1 MLLSKL
7 NELLIL
13 DSVAFKL
20 HDLRVLNSVAF
31 FVQQQRERGLPVFD
45 ADAQMNQLAQK
56 FWGDSWENEVC
67 CETFLVYLNMDFIF
81 SRIFQ

>member
-1 MLLSKL
+1 MLSKFD
-7 NELLIL
+7 N
-13 DSVAFKL
+13 
-20 HDLRVLNSVAF
+20 LRFPNCAF

-67 CETFLVYLNMDFIF
+67 CETFLVYLNMGYDFIF
-81 SRIFQ
+81 EEFNGAISENFVLL

>member
-1 MLLSKL
+1 MLLS
-7 NELLIL
+7 
-13 DSVAFKL
+13 KL

-67 CETFLVYLNMDFIF
+67 CETFLVYLIWISFLARFFNEKF
-81 SRIFQ
+81 R